1 MDPEDLD
8 IDLSQPLSIADA
20 LRLATALHRA
30 GHQAEAEEVYRRVLE
45 AAPEHPDALHFMGM
59 LAHDQGRQEEA
70 LRLIGRS
77 VELAP
82 EHAGFRSNLGNLLL
96 DNERFEDAEREYRA
110 ALALDPDRPDAL
122 NNYGVL
128 CKALRRFQEAEHSL
142 RRAIDLAPD
151 FIDAR
156 NNLAHLYFR
165 MGRPKEAFDQSI
177 EALSRRPRD
186 ARTRE
191 MLGYAYS
198 RLGRLEEAGQVYREW
213 LADEPDNP
221 KAIHHLAACTG
232 EGIPARASDAYVQT
246 VFDVFSRTF
255 ESRLASLEYRAPT
268 LVGEAIAHC
277 LGQAAANREILDAG
291 CGTGLCGPLLKPFA
305 SRLTGVDLSSGMLQ
319 KARGRDLY
327 DALHQGELT
336 AFMAQRPGTF
346 DVVASADTLV
356 YFGDLGDALAAAAE
370 ALRPGGWLCFTL
382 EALGDDETGYRL
394 RHHGRYAHSRE
405 YLERVLDRAG
415 FTAPTLDRVVLR
427 LEGGEPVAG
436 WLATVQRP
444 GASVQPTQGAAGI
457 GAQGEPHG

>member
-1 MDPEDLD
+1 MEPDELD
-8 IDLSQPLSIADA
+8 IDLSQPLSIPDA

-30 GHQAEAEEVYRRVLE
+30 GHGDEAQVLYERVLDLV
-45 AAPEHPDALHFMGM
+45 PEHPDALHFMGM
-59 LAHDQGRQEEA
+59 LAHDQGRREDA
-70 LRLIGRS
+70 LALISRS

-96 DNERFEDAEREYRA
+96 DFERFEDAEREYRE

-128 CKALRRFQEAEHSL
+128 CKALRRYEDGERSL

-156 NNLAHLYFR
+156 NNLAHLYIR
-165 MGRPKEAFDQSI
+165 MGRPREALEQSA
-177 EALSRRPRD
+177 EALSRKPRD

-213 LADEPDNP
+213 LADDPDNP

-232 EGIPARASDAYVQT
+232 EAIPARASDAYVQT
-246 VFDVFSRTF
+246 VFDVFSRSF
-255 ESRLASLEYRAPT
+255 ESRLASLEYRAPA
-268 LVGEAIAHC
+268 LVGEAIARC
-277 LGQAAANREILDAG
+277 LGPAAADREVLDAG

-305 SRLTGVDLSSGMLQ
+305 SRLTGVDLSGGMLQ
-319 KARGRDLY
+319 KARGREIY
-327 DALHQGELT
+327 DALHQAELT
-336 AFMAQRPGTF
+336 AFMAERPSTF

-356 YFGDLGDALAAAAE
+356 YFGELGEALAAAAQ
-370 ALRPGGWLCFTL
+370 ALRPSGWLCFTV
-382 EALGDDETGYRL
+382 EALGDDGLGYRL
-394 RHHGRYAHSRE
+394 QHHGRYAHSRE
-405 YLERVLDRAG
+405 YLEMVLGQAG
-415 FTAPTLDRVVLR
+415 FAAPAIDRVVLR

-436 WLATVQRP
+436 WLAVAQRP
-444 GASVQPTQGAAGI
+444 ESSAAVSLSGV
-457 GAQGEPHG
+457 GVGEFCDG

>member
-1 MDPEDLD
+1 MEPDELD

-30 GHQAEAEEVYRRVLE
+30 GHLAEAQELYKRVLD
-45 AAPEHPDALHFMGM
+45 AAPDHPDALHFMGM
-59 LAHDQGRQEEA
+59 LAHDEGRQEEA

-82 EHAGFRSNLGNLLL
+82 GHAGFHSNLGNLLL
-96 DNERFEDAEREYRA
+96 DNERFEDAEQEYRA

-128 CKALRRFQEAEHSL
+128 CKALRRFPEAEKSL
-142 RRAIDLAPD
+142 LRAIELAPD

-156 NNLAHLYFR
+156 HNLAHLYFR
-165 MGRPKEAFDQSI
+165 MGRPEDAFDQSV

-213 LADEPDNP
+213 LADEPGNP

-232 EGIPARASDAYVQT
+232 EGIPSRASDAYVQT

-255 ESRLASLEYRAPT
+255 ESRLASLEYRAPA
-268 LVGEAIAHC
+268 LVGEAIARC
-277 LGQAAANREILDAG
+277 LGPGARDLDVLDAG
-291 CGTGLCGPLLKPFA
+291 CGTGLCGPLLRPFA

-319 KARGRDLY
+319 KARGRELY
-327 DALHQGELT
+327 DALHQAELT
-336 AFMAQRPGTF
+336 AFMAERPGAF

-356 YFGDLGDALAAAAE
+356 YFGDLGEALAAAAQT
-370 ALRPGGWLCFTL
+370 LRPGGWLCFTV

-394 RHHGRYAHSRE
+394 QHHGRYAHSRE
-405 YLERVLDRAG
+405 YLEAALGRAG
-415 FTAPTLDRVVLR
+415 FAAPRFDRVVLR

-436 WLATVQRP
+436 WLVL
-444 GASVQPTQGAAGI
+444 
-457 GAQGEPHG
+457 AQGPESHQ